1 LLNSNAERLRGERY
15 FSLEDTEVMNNMQ
28 PASFSIEL
36 KQKIA
41 SLFSRESKTL
51 EDLDPAALESFA
63 SELLKMIEQEKGEDR
78 FSHDLQ
84 VLENSMKHLKKDA
97 SILRVSAPGTDEYD
111 FARNDCRGLIESTRK
126 WLELEGLI

>member
-1 LLNSNAERLRGERY
+1 
-15 FSLEDTEVMNNMQ
+15 MQ
-28 PASFSIEL
+28 PASFSSEL

-41 SLFSRESKTL
+41 SLFKRESKTL

-97 SILRVSAPGTDEYD
+97 GILRVSAPGTDNHD